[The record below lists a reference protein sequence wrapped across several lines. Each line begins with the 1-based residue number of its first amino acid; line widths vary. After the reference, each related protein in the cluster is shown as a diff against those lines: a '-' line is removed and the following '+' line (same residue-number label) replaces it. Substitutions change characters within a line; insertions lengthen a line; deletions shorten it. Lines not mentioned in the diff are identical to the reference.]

1 MKQSP
6 EELNDELMNNLKGFT
21 EDIGVH
27 LPPDKIESTTTSLI
41 HLFISYEKYK
51 ESIMDRGRKVLEK
64 GFGELPIEIEQ
75 RIQSKIKERYE
86 NKLLT
91 KYEVMDYLNISRR
104 HFEKLVTEE
113 NLSIIKITQNKRYMR
128 LSDLNRYLNTK
139 MIKKPQETTQEVQ
152 HENDFQWRNI
162 WGK

>member
-6 EELNDELMNNLKGFT
+6 EELHVVLMNNLLQFT

-75 RIQSKIKERYE
+75 RIQSKIKERYG
-86 NKLLT
+86 
-91 KYEVMDYLNISRR
+91 R
-104 HFEKLVTEE
+104 
-113 NLSIIKITQNKRYMR
+113 
-128 LSDLNRYLNTK
+128 
-139 MIKKPQETTQEVQ
+139 
-152 HENDFQWRNI
+152 
-162 WGK
+162 

>member
-6 EELNDELMNNLKGFT
+6 EELHVVLMNNLLQFT

-64 GFGELPIEIEQ
+64 GFGELPNEIEQ
-75 RIQSKIKERYE
+75 RIQSKIKERYG
-86 NKLLT
+86 
-91 KYEVMDYLNISRR
+91 R
-104 HFEKLVTEE
+104 
-113 NLSIIKITQNKRYMR
+113 
-128 LSDLNRYLNTK
+128 
-139 MIKKPQETTQEVQ
+139 
-152 HENDFQWRNI
+152 
-162 WGK
+162 